1 MLLCVLKIKKKIIIA
16 WNRNLHFTDDNMF
29 ISDKKPNKKIEK
41 NAEIKKIDISKNV
54 KKDSINIGKYISKK
68 YKNILVKE
76 ADKAYKIF
84 WEGKYQPVV
93 IVYYFNLSNKNKN

>member
-54 KKDSINIGKYISKK
+54 KKENKH
-68 YKNILVKE
+68 
-76 ADKAYKIF
+76 
-84 WEGKYQPVV
+84 
-93 IVYYFNLSNKNKN
+93 KNKPPDKGTLLLLKNF